1 MKKILILTAA
11 LAATAT
17 VTAVA
22 RADNAPLPFPSD
34 KAGPVFIA
42 AQTVTAEGAMSN
54 FFAPGGTV
62 VFRAYAV
69 DTKTKKL
76 VGANQV
82 KYFYVSIPGQP
93 NVKLTYRPTMTG
105 ASKGMPWIGK
115 WTVPSGFTPGL
126 VPFKILVK
134 LTSHRTGQFV
144 QMPVSSAQLTIAAS
158 PPTVFGPPASG
169 GEVGLVDASGKVLY
183 AVYADTVN
191 GTRPVGAAPRSAG
204 CSQTNVFKRG
214 EQVVVRSWGHDLS
227 TLDVLSTDNIT
238 AAHFSIAGQPD
249 VTLNWGAHGAT
260 GYKVNFWSNAWIVPA
275 DYPLGETTLHIVYT
289 TDSGKTVAYDHVINI
304 IP

>member
-1 MKKILILTAA
+1 MKKILILIALTTAA
-11 LAATAT
+11 AVTAT
-17 VTAVA
+17 A
-22 RADNAPLPFPSD
+22 RADNPPANFPSD

-42 AQTVTAEGAMSN
+42 AQTTDTTGAMAN
-54 FFAPGGTV
+54 YFAPGSTV

-69 DTKTKKL
+69 DTKTKTL
-76 VGANQV
+76 VAAKQM
-82 KYFYVSIPGQP
+82 KFFYVSIPGQP
-93 NVKLTYRPTMTG
+93 NVKLTYNPTATG
-105 ASKGMPWIGK
+105 ASKGFPWVGK
-115 WTVPSGFTPGL
+115 WTVPSTFTVGL

-144 QMPVSSAQLTIAAS
+144 QMPVSAAQLTISAT
-158 PPTVFGPPASG
+158 PPEVFGPPASG
-169 GEVGLVDASGKVLY
+169 GEIGLLNASGKIDYALY
-183 AVYADTVN
+183 VDTVN
-191 GTRPVGAAPRSAG
+191 GTRPVGAAPRAAG

-214 EQVVVRSWGHDLS
+214 EQVVVRSWGHDL
-227 TLDVLSTDNIT
+227 TTQDVLSTDNIA

-275 DYPLGETTLHIVYT
+275 DYPLGQTTIHVVYT
-289 TDSGKTVAYDHVINI
+289 TESGKTITYDHLINI